1 MVGLSKTE
9 SRYKIDGFYYWSI
22 SYFIINILTDT
33 TNAKSRGTAAFIS
46 ARFAGTFFTVKK
58 KKITLRKGDK
68 DKKYFL
74 TL

>member
-1 MVGLSKTE
+1 MS
-9 SRYKIDGFYYWSI
+9 YKFLAFWKFIWTTNI
-22 SYFIINILTDT
+22 SHILTDT